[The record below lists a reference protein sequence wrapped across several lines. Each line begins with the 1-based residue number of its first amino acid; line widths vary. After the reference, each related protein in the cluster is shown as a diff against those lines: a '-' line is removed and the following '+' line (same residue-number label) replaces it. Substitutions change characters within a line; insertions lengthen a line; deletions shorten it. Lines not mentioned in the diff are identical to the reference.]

1 VEGLPELQQSTGK
14 ADVLIEALPY
24 IREFYGKT
32 IVVKYG
38 GNAMIDEALKEKVI
52 LDVVLMKYVGMNPV
66 IVHGGG
72 PEISEV
78 MEKMGKKAQFV
89 QGLRVTDSETMA
101 IAEMV
106 LGRIG
111 KGIVALINQHGA
123 KAVGLSGKDGGLIS
137 VEKYHP
143 DKDSPLYQRQIPPN
157 PPLVKGT
164 SPTPPLVKGNSL
176 TPPLVKGN
184 SLTPPLV
191 KGNSLTPPLV
201 KGNSLTPPLVKG
213 NSLTPPLVK
222 GGRGD
227 LIDIGFVGK
236 VARID
241 PRIINVLDKE
251 GFIPVISSIGV
262 GSDAQTYNINA
273 DSVAGEMAV
282 ALRAEKLIILTDVRG
297 IMRDQNDVKSL
308 ISTLKIS
315 EIDPLINS
323 GVISGGMLPKVEA
336 CVTAL
341 RGGVRKTHIID
352 GRISHSL
359 LLEIFTDSGIGTQ
372 ILQ

>member
-1 VEGLPELQQSTGK
+1 VEGLNELQESIGK
-14 ADVLIEALPY
+14 ANVLIEALRY

-32 IVVKYG
+32 IVIKYG
-38 GNAMIDEALKEKVI
+38 GSAMIDEELKENVI
-52 LDVVLMKYVGMNPV
+52 LDIVLMKYVGMNPV
-66 IVHGGG
+66 IIHGGG

-111 KGIVALINQHGA
+111 KGIAALINQHGA
-123 KAVGLSGKDGGLIS
+123 KSVGLSGKDGGLIS
-137 VEKYHP
+137 VEKY
-143 DKDSPLYQRQIPPN
+143 QAE
-157 PPLVKGT
+157 V
-164 SPTPPLVKGNSL
+164 
-176 TPPLVKGN
+176 
-184 SLTPPLV
+184 
-191 KGNSLTPPLV
+191 
-201 KGNSLTPPLVKG
+201 
-213 NSLTPPLVK
+213 
-222 GGRGD
+222 
-227 LIDIGFVGK
+227 DIGFVGK

-241 PRIINVLDKE
+241 PQIINVLDTE
-251 GFIPVISSIGV
+251 GFVPVISSIGV
-262 GSDAQTYNINA
+262 GSDGQTYNINA
-273 DSVAGEMAV
+273 DSVAGEMAA
-282 ALRAEKLIILTDVRG
+282 ALKAEKLIILTDVRG
-297 IMRDQNDVKSL
+297 IMRDQDEVKSL

-315 EIDPLINS
+315 EIDPLIKS

-336 CVTAL
+336 CITAL

-372 ILQ
+372 IIQ